1 MAQRLTDKV
10 VRSLERPP
18 AGNCIAYDTDTKGFG
33 ARITAAGAIAF
44 ILNYR
49 RRGDGQERRYTI
61 GSAADWSVAAAREK
75 AKELKRHIDNGGDP
89 VGEHVAEREAPT
101 VADLCARFLE
111 EHAAKQRPK
120 TQSDYRS
127 MIRNDILPLLLDNSS
142 DQQAGDGMSDGFR
155 AG

>member
-18 AGNCIAYDTDTKGFG
+18 VGNRIAYDTDTKGFG

-49 RRGDGQERRYTI
+49 RRSDGQERRYTI

-89 VGEHVAEREAPT
+89 VGEHVAERGAPT
-101 VADLCARFLE
+101 APDLVGAFLQGP
-111 EHAAKQRPK
+111 AGNRRP
-120 TQSDYRS
+120 T
-127 MIRNDILPLLLDNSS
+127 
-142 DQQAGDGMSDGFR
+142 
-155 AG
+155 